1 MAQRTIQSPGVEINE
16 VDLSLGSVNK
26 IGTTIFVTGFSPQG
40 PSDEIVQVS
49 SLSEFETIYGQPTNS
64 AERYFYHTV
73 AQSFNSRAN
82 IMVNRLPY
90 GPSLGDGFTNKYWAT
105 VYPAVPVNQQA
116 INAGLYAPLSANI
129 AEPAYGVDAAATVQ
143 FSPASA
149 GNMVYYYIGKPTF
162 LSLTQAQYN
171 SILDDS
177 AISWSD
183 TPNWTTGTAF
193 SAQNDETGNAAQLA
207 SLAGAAV
214 ITLNTAKTTI
224 NNSNSVKAFFTYFYL
239 FLHSL
244 RVISLLLSLPPSL
257 PSEPKEI
264 ISISPSLLIYMYGFF
279 QGSLGSLSPSRYPPL
294 A

>member
-16 VDLSLGSVNK
+16 VDLSLGAVNK
-26 IGTTIFVTGFSPQG
+26 IGTTIFVTGFAPQG
-40 PSDEIVQVS
+40 PNDEIVQVS

-90 GPSLGDGFTNKYWAT
+90 GQSLGDGFTNKYWAT
-105 VYPAVPVNQQA
+105 VYPAVPINQQA
-116 INAGLYAPLSANI
+116 VNMNINNPTDGWAALSANVN
-129 AEPAYGVDAAATVQ
+129 PTWGTPGPYDVQ

-177 AISWSD
+177 AISWAD
-183 TPNWTTGTAF
+183 KPNWVSSTSF
-193 SAQNDETGNAAQLA
+193 D
-207 SLAGAAV
+207 
-214 ITLNTAKTTI
+214 
-224 NNSNSVKAFFTYFYL
+224 
-239 FLHSL
+239 
-244 RVISLLLSLPPSL
+244 R
-257 PSEPKEI
+257 
-264 ISISPSLLIYMYGFF
+264 
-279 QGSLGSLSPSRYPPL
+279 
-294 A
+294 

>member
-49 SLSEFETIYGQPTNS
+49 SLSEFESIYGQPTNS

-73 AQSFNSRAN
+73 AQSFNSRAS

-90 GPSLGDGFTNKYWAT
+90 GTSLGDGFTNKYWAT
-105 VYPAVPVNQQA
+105 VYPAVPVNQEA
-116 INAGLYAPLSANI
+116 KNTDLGPLSANI
-129 AEPAYGVDAAATVQ
+129 AVDWTADGTYSTQ
-143 FSPASA
+143 FSPAST

-177 AISWSD
+177 AISWD
-183 TPNWTTGTAF
+183 NTPNWVNSTAF
-193 SAQNDETGNAAQLA
+193 TVDNDLVGNVEQLKK
-207 SLAGAAV
+207 LKGAAI

-224 NNSNSVKAFFTYFYL
+224 NNSFEGYYTA
-239 FLHSL
+239 
-244 RVISLLLSLPPSL
+244 LLDN
-257 PSEPKEI
+257 
-264 ISISPSLLIYMYGFF
+264 F
-279 QGSLGSLSPSRYPPL
+279 
-294 A
+294 